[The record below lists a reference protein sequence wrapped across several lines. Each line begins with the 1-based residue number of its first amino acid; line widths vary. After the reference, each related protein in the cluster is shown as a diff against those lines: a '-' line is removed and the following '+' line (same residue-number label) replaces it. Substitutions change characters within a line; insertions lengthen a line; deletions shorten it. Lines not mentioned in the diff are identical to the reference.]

1 MGNYFYTQSNEN
13 IQEKDE
19 ESEEIDKKYEK
30 ELINNFKYFNVFWY
44 DPNNSND
51 FDYFK
56 KYFLNVLFVKG
67 TDLESV
73 QKFFQKEISSD
84 EWIIITP
91 GSKGE
96 ELIIN
101 LEDNEHINA
110 FFVYCWDTEIHK
122 NWVKKYNKVK
132 CLTSEPDILL
142 ENFVEI
148 NKNFIFPNFKYN
160 DNYNENDNSENDFL
174 FSFNEIKA
182 NNQFALNSIKRELKT
197 FINHKNRIKNQYNK
211 FCVKTIYYLN
221 GDNCLNDFKEPV
233 TDENEILY
241 YYASIYKTIN
251 DNDIKEHIKFMKNCV
266 LLSFYFSL
274 YKYLDNLLSYD
285 EVKSIYKKDIDIKE
299 FSKKEARAKVLINKL
314 VDKIMKNESILEQ
327 KNDLKEI
334 QKYYINLIFNNIIL
348 SKFTEFIKY
357 YQVINFLRDF
367 DFCAKMFIYYNFTKY
382 NNKNH
387 NFFDDLYNSLLND
400 DRVSSFFG
408 YIGCEEKLKGEE
420 LSKNNQRIINDSLL
434 TKDFIVLGN
443 KNFQDKIKA
452 IKSDL
457 NIETMAYLKA
467 NEISDYILKK
477 KKNDELNDDIATY
490 FYYLIIT
497 LDDIKSQN
505 LEKIILLSAEL
516 GVTFMILLY
525 IENENDNL
533 IYKNY
538 ISNLEFIS
546 IILVYSITDIIN
558 YLSVN
563 IDFQF
568 GSSYIELLNSFDIIK
583 PKKGIKQDNKD
594 KEKENQDYQDG
605 CFELAETFD
614 NKIVKNKTIYSFHD
628 EIIYSSISKD
638 IYNIYKEH
646 KALDLF
652 FGQNIKYFGFTLEP
666 ETRFLDI
673 CFIKR
678 VLYMYCR
685 EEIESEKSFYRMIND
700 DLRTKD
706 PSKID
711 RFIVLLGLIYKLID
725 NKELASFQGKVY
737 RATKLDENLIL
748 KLKPGSTMI
757 NITFWST
764 AKEFGVADNFM
775 KKNSW
780 RNAFIIC
787 KTKKTNIDIDYE
799 NLNPFDEKEVLIL
812 PFTEFKVEKIYFQ
825 DKYGKKI
832 YIIELVE
839 LGNKSLVNYDIM
851 NIEVINDLSV
861 SLLAKNVIKTKNK
874 NN

>member
-1 MGNYFYTQSNEN
+1 
-13 IQEKDE
+13 
-19 ESEEIDKKYEK
+19 
-30 ELINNFKYFNVFWY
+30 
-44 DPNNSND
+44 
-51 FDYFK
+51 
-56 KYFLNVLFVKG
+56 
-67 TDLESV
+67 
-73 QKFFQKEISSD
+73 
-84 EWIIITP
+84 
-91 GSKGE
+91 
-96 ELIIN
+96 
-101 LEDNEHINA
+101 
-110 FFVYCWDTEIHK
+110 
-122 NWVKKYNKVK
+122 
-132 CLTSEPDILL
+132 
-142 ENFVEI
+142 
-148 NKNFIFPNFKYN
+148 
-160 DNYNENDNSENDFL
+160 
-174 FSFNEIKA
+174 
-182 NNQFALNSIKRELKT
+182 
-197 FINHKNRIKNQYNK
+197 
-211 FCVKTIYYLN
+211 
-221 GDNCLNDFKEPV
+221 
-233 TDENEILY
+233 
-241 YYASIYKTIN
+241 
-251 DNDIKEHIKFMKNCV
+251 
-266 LLSFYFSL
+266 
-274 YKYLDNLLSYD
+274 
-285 EVKSIYKKDIDIKE
+285 
-299 FSKKEARAKVLINKL
+299 
-314 VDKIMKNESILEQ
+314 
-327 KNDLKEI
+327 
-334 QKYYINLIFNNIIL
+334 
-348 SKFTEFIKY
+348 
-357 YQVINFLRDF
+357 
-367 DFCAKMFIYYNFTKY
+367 
-382 NNKNH
+382 
-387 NFFDDLYNSLLND
+387 
-400 DRVSSFFG
+400 
-408 YIGCEEKLKGEE
+408 
-420 LSKNNQRIINDSLL
+420 
-434 TKDFIVLGN
+434 
-443 KNFQDKIKA
+443 
-452 IKSDL
+452 
-457 NIETMAYLKA
+457 MAYLKA

-477 KKNDELNDDIATY
+477 KKNDELNDDIAIY

-497 LDDIKSQN
+497 LDDIKSHN

-568 GSSYIELLNSFDIIK
+568 GPSYIEFLNSFDIIK

-832 YIIELVE
+832 YIIEFVE